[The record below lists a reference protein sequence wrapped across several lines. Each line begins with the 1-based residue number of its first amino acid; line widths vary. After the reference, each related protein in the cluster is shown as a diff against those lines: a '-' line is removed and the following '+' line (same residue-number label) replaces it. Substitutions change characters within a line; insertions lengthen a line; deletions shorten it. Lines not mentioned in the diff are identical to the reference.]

1 MDTWDI
7 CVVSARKDAETAD
20 TLAESIRKY
29 RLPSGITLSQKNTDY
44 RRILLDTQETAFNE
58 QVQEQLDKSRFL
70 VLLCSPDAKNSAAV
84 NSRLTA
90 FCRSHD
96 RDQIIAVIVSGEPE
110 EAFPENFTERKM
122 VRHVLPN
129 QRVIE
134 RMELIEPVAADLR
147 ADTEK
152 RKKQLLRYETVRI
165 VASVLSVHPDEL
177 ERRQH
182 TRQKRTLISIL
193 SMTAAVV
200 LILSGIFIRLG
211 LTARKEGR
219 IADEQTQLS
228 VRTAERTIEELPELF
243 ADEPLALDYIKEAIQ
258 NARAA
263 LAELG
268 LEALLDGAESG
279 EGS

>member
-70 VLLCSPDAKNSAAV
+70 VLLCSPDAKNSASV

-96 RDQIIAVIVSGEPE
+96 RDQIIAVIVNGEPE
-110 EAFPENFTERKM
+110 EVFPENFTERKM
-122 VRHVLPN
+122 VRHILPN
-129 QRVIE
+129 HRVIE
-134 RMELIEPVAADLR
+134 RMELIEPIAADLR
-147 ADTEK
+147 ADSEK

-182 TRQKRTLISIL
+182 ARQKRTLISIL
-193 SMTAAVV
+193 SMTAVVV

-243 ADEPLALDYIKEAIQ
+243 ADEPLALDYIREAIQ
-258 NARAA
+258 NAREA

-268 LEALLDGAESG
+268 LEELLDGAESG